1 MSNKDRRKTL
11 PVVKV
16 EKDLDEDKIP
26 KRVLPILGAPH
37 STSSLLSKE
46 DLNEISSKEIPKA
59 IPHWLKLASDDIDN
73 NYGSGNSSTATASG
87 RVRHS
92 VGLDVPGAVHTIRT
106 PSK

>member
-1 MSNKDRRKTL
+1 MNRNNDRRKTL
-11 PVVKV
+11 PVVKL

-37 STSSLLSKE
+37 ASASFQVDVEEKKDMPT
-46 DLNEISSKEIPKA
+46 A
-59 IPHWLKLASDDIDN
+59 IPSWLKLASDDN
-73 NYGSGNSSTATASG
+73 NTAYNAGG

-106 PSK
+106 PSKV